1 MSIKGGI
8 CVINYDLENLFRTDA
23 HDKQLVITCENG
35 NLDNEVVYQEEM
47 TLTESLCSKA
57 NLTFGCCEASI
68 FKIKIDNIAVSLM
81 KQWLTVSII
90 LDHNTDKPFLLG
102 RYKVNKDK
110 PSGDR
115 RCRNILAYDALY
127 DIINAEVAQWYNV
140 LLPNPDSTC
149 SLYEFRNNFMAHLGV
164 EQEEVT
170 LINDS
175 MVVERTIEPAR
186 LSGKDV
192 ITAICEINGVFGHMG
207 RNGKFQY
214 ISLVQGIQ
222 GLFPRDDLFP
232 ADDLFPKNNGLV
244 KDIFKNQYQKTSVEY
259 DDFITKEIDKV
270 QIRNTEG
277 DIGAIV
283 GTGSNCYIVEDNFL
297 VYGKSAHDLEIIAEN
312 LFSKIKG
319 IQYRPF
325 KSKFMVSDPCLEV
338 GDAIRLST
346 NYEIIESYLLKR
358 TIKGIQ
364 ALRDTFEA
372 KGKQYY
378 AEEVNDVNTSLIQLK
393 GKINTLKRTVEETKL
408 TIEDLEQGLTSE
420 IRQTADA
427 ITAEVKRAQDQ
438 EVELAAAISINVES
452 IKAEVKR
459 ASEAEGA
466 LSSSIELTADAIT
479 AEVKRAQDQEV
490 ELAAAISINAEGIKS
505 KVSKGDISSEISQ
518 EAGKVSIKANRF
530 SLESDN
536 TKISEDGVIEC
547 KNIKITGGSIQIETA
562 YDTYDFI
569 TLRLMASSGNWTAV
583 RETTL
588 NPFGL
593 ECKDISGARTVSY
606 SGSGIYS
613 ESKDTTCKLDIGM
626 FNDLYP
632 AEAGEN
638 ITINGSTKI
647 TGSVTVDSSL
657 NVALGLS
664 AGAVTIKPV
673 GSTQYTLK
681 KDSMKSLSSALGLS
695 TKSISIPAGYMFS
708 SNVVFTYN
716 DTVKG
721 YILTTLPTLVSVT
734 QNSGHIFTNAVTF
747 VDKNIVG
754 Y

>member
-1 MSIKGGI
+1 M
-8 CVINYDLENLFRTDA
+8 INYDLENLFRTDA

-102 RYKVNKDK
+102 RYKVKEDK

-325 KSKFMVSDPCLEV
+325 KSKSMVSDPCLEV

-606 SGSGIYS
+606 SGAGIYS

>member
-1 MSIKGGI
+1 M
-8 CVINYDLENLFRTDA
+8 INYDLENLFRTDA

-102 RYKVNKDK
+102 RYKVNEDK

-325 KSKFMVSDPCLEV
+325 KSKSMVSDPCLEV

-364 ALRDTFEA
+364 VLRDTFEA

>member
-1 MSIKGGI
+1 M
-8 CVINYDLENLFRTDA
+8 INYDLENLFRTDA

-438 EVELAAAISINVES
+438 EVELAAAISIN
-452 IKAEVKR
+452 
-459 ASEAEGA
+459 
-466 LSSSIELTADAIT
+466 
-479 AEVKRAQDQEV
+479 
-490 ELAAAISINAEGIKS
+490 AEGIKS

>member
-438 EVELAAAISINVES
+438 EVELAAAISIN
-452 IKAEVKR
+452 
-459 ASEAEGA
+459 
-466 LSSSIELTADAIT
+466 
-479 AEVKRAQDQEV
+479 
-490 ELAAAISINAEGIKS
+490 AEGIKS

>member
-1 MSIKGGI
+1 M
-8 CVINYDLENLFRTDA
+8 INYDLENLFRTDA

-325 KSKFMVSDPCLEV
+325 KSKSMVSDPCLEV

-459 ASEAEGA
+459 AS
-466 LSSSIELTADAIT
+466 
-479 AEVKRAQDQEV
+479 
-490 ELAAAISINAEGIKS
+490 
-505 KVSKGDISSEISQ
+505 
-518 EAGKVSIKANRF
+518 
-530 SLESDN
+530 
-536 TKISEDGVIEC
+536 
-547 KNIKITGGSIQIETA
+547 
-562 YDTYDFI
+562 
-569 TLRLMASSGNWTAV
+569 
-583 RETTL
+583 
-588 NPFGL
+588 
-593 ECKDISGARTVSY
+593 
-606 SGSGIYS
+606 
-613 ESKDTTCKLDIGM
+613 
-626 FNDLYP
+626 
-632 AEAGEN
+632 
-638 ITINGSTKI
+638 
-647 TGSVTVDSSL
+647 
-657 NVALGLS
+657 
-664 AGAVTIKPV
+664 
-673 GSTQYTLK
+673 
-681 KDSMKSLSSALGLS
+681 
-695 TKSISIPAGYMFS
+695 
-708 SNVVFTYN
+708 
-716 DTVKG
+716 
-721 YILTTLPTLVSVT
+721 
-734 QNSGHIFTNAVTF
+734 
-747 VDKNIVG
+747 
-754 Y
+754 

>member
-1 MSIKGGI
+1 M
-8 CVINYDLENLFRTDA
+8 INYDLENLFRTDA

-325 KSKFMVSDPCLEV
+325 KSKSMVSDPCLEV

-647 TGSVTVDSSL
+647 TGSITVDSSL

>member
-1 MSIKGGI
+1 M
-8 CVINYDLENLFRTDA
+8 INYDLENLFRTDA

-102 RYKVNKDK
+102 RYKVNEDK

-325 KSKFMVSDPCLEV
+325 KSKSMVSDPCLEV

>member
-1 MSIKGGI
+1 M
-8 CVINYDLENLFRTDA
+8 INYDLENLFRTDA

-325 KSKFMVSDPCLEV
+325 KSKSMVSDPCLEV

-427 ITAEVKRAQDQ
+427 ITAEIKRAQDQ

-647 TGSVTVDSSL
+647 TGSITVDSSL

>member
-102 RYKVNKDK
+102 RYKVKEDK

-325 KSKFMVSDPCLEV
+325 KSKSMVSDPCLEV

-606 SGSGIYS
+606 SGAGIYS

>member
-1 MSIKGGI
+1 
-8 CVINYDLENLFRTDA
+8 VINYDLENLFRTDA

-325 KSKFMVSDPCLEV
+325 KSKSMVSDPCLEV

-420 IRQTADA
+420 IRQ
-427 ITAEVKRAQDQ
+427 
-438 EVELAAAISINVES
+438 
-452 IKAEVKR
+452 
-459 ASEAEGA
+459 
-466 LSSSIELTADAIT
+466 TADAIT

-647 TGSVTVDSSL
+647 TGSITVDSSL

>member
-1 MSIKGGI
+1 M
-8 CVINYDLENLFRTDA
+8 INYDLENLFRTDA

-102 RYKVNKDK
+102 RYKVKEDK

-149 SLYEFRNNFMAHLGV
+149 SLYEFRINFMAHLGV

-325 KSKFMVSDPCLEV
+325 KSKSMVSDPCLEV

-606 SGSGIYS
+606 SGAGIYS

>member
-1 MSIKGGI
+1 M
-8 CVINYDLENLFRTDA
+8 INYDLENLFRTDA

-102 RYKVNKDK
+102 RYKVNEDK